1 MKVLQLIDSLQ
12 TGGAERTA
20 VNYANLL
27 VNVIDKSYL
36 CTTRLEGALK
46 KTIDSQVE
54 YMFLNKKRTI
64 DFKAINKLNT
74 FIKTHKITLVHAHST
89 SYVQAAILKLFNSR
103 VQVIWHDHN
112 GNRSSQGLFENL
124 VLMLCSFFFRKVIV
138 VNTNLKLWAE
148 NNLFTKKVYCLSNFS
163 VLKEENQHTILKGK
177 QGNCIVCLANLRH
190 PKNHIMLLKAFKNIS
205 DSKLNWSLHLVGE
218 DFNNAYSKQIKA
230 YIIENKL
237 EDRIF
242 VYGLQ
247 QDINYILSQ
256 CDIGVLSSSSE
267 GLPLSLLEYGLA
279 KLAVVATNVG
289 DCNKVITNKAEGE
302 LVNPNDV
309 DAFSKGLLKYIN
321 NKDERKQA
329 GEMLFKNVSANFSAK
344 KNLEQ
349 LISIY
354 SNA

>member
-27 VNVIDKSYL
+27 ADLIDKSFL
-36 CTTRLEGALK
+36 CATRLEGALK
-46 KTIDSQVE
+46 TTIDKDVG
-54 YMFLNKKRTI
+54 YVFLNKKNTI
-64 DFKAINKLNT
+64 DFKAIKKLNA
-74 FIKTHKITLVHAHST
+74 FIKMHDIDFVHAHST
-89 SYVQAAILKLFNSR
+89 SYVQAAILKIFNSR
-103 VQVIWHDHN
+103 IQVIWHDHN
-112 GNRSSQGLFENL
+112 GNRNSHGLFKNL
-124 VLMLCSFFFRKVIV
+124 VLKFCSIFFNKVIV

-148 NNLFTKKVYCLSNFS
+148 KNLFTKNIYYLSNFS
-163 VLKEENQHTILKGK
+163 VLTEEKQRTVLKGNIGK
-177 QGNCIVCLANLRH
+177 RIVCLANLRH
-190 PKNHIMLLKAFKNIS
+190 PKNHILLLNAFKNIS
-205 DSKLNWSLHLVGE
+205 DYKTDWSLHLIGE
-218 DFNNAYSKQIKA
+218 DFNDAYSNQIIA

-237 EDRIF
+237 EDHVF
-242 VYGLQ
+242 LYGLR

-289 DCNKVITNKAEGE
+289 DCNKVITNNSEGI
-302 LVNPNDV
+302 LVNSNDV

-321 NKDERKQA
+321 NEDERTQA
-329 GEMLFKNVSANFSAK
+329 GEMLYKNVTNNFSAK

-354 SNA
+354 NKA